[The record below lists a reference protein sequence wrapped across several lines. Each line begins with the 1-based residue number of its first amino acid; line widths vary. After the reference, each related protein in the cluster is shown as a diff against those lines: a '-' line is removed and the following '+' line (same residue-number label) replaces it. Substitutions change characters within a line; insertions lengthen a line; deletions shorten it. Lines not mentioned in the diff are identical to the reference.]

1 MSRPTGGQM
10 PRTRRTQVPA
20 DPRQGPAKRAPQD
33 REASAPHQWPLEQLA
48 HSRLPCPNPTANCR
62 RFSFNIF
69 LGCLIT
75 NCRPNRCTSAVTTRR
90 RSRPGHPRTDQQ
102 YGSPPS
108 TEGALSGTGLL
119 AAHLRSRGEHVITR
133 PPAPVTAASTA
144 ARRAWERARSRADG
158 QPTCPD
164 LAGKSGGQGSR
175 GSYNDS
181 RSPISAYS
189 ASRQD
194 GRPATTKL
202 SPSRSSIH
210 V

>member
-10 PRTRRTQVPA
+10 PRTRRTRVPA

-62 RFSFNIF
+62 RFSFNISG
-69 LGCLIT
+69 LLDHRLPSEPMHKCCHDTSTEPAGAPPH
-75 NCRPNRCTSAVTTRR
+75 RPAGRLTSEHRGRVAGD
-90 RSRPGHPRTDQQ
+90 RPPR
-102 YGSPPS
+102 GSPP
-108 TEGALSGTGLL
+108 L
-119 AAHLRSRGEHVITR
+119 AQRARHQLAHLLL
-133 PPAPVTAASTA
+133 TAASTA

-164 LAGKSGGQGSR
+164 LAGKSGGQGAR